1 MECGFG
7 VGITWF
13 DMCVVHARVG
23 FALDIQKGLHKT
35 RCCQQWLKFGPVCN
49 CTSSGFRAQ
58 LLALYSSGARAA
70 FAGPIAIEM
79 LDDTAKARFAPRFSE
94 FLRDLAQTGFLDIYS
109 ETARPVATG
118 RVVSAQRQSALD
130 GTAL

>member
-1 MECGFG
+1 
-7 VGITWF
+7 
-13 DMCVVHARVG
+13 
-23 FALDIQKGLHKT
+23 
-35 RCCQQWLKFGPVCN
+35 
-49 CTSSGFRAQ
+49 
-58 LLALYSSGARAA
+58 
-70 FAGPIAIEM
+70 M